1 MNLQDYKLN
10 LRNDYVFKMLH
21 YTDQKVGKEIFASI
35 VEAFTGLKAE
45 SVTFAPTDLYAFDPA
60 GKDVRYDL
68 NAKIN
73 LKNAVDLEMQVHH
86 MDAVPD
92 RAGYYAAMLYVNQN
106 NKGEEYDV
114 FVNVQSIFL
123 CAHDVYPNLEGCCHE
138 FVMKDN
144 EYGVVLTEKMKA
156 HIIEL
161 NKGIRKIEQSK
172 RGNSLSLQE
181 KWMLFLMKYEENT
194 QDSIVLKLL
203 EEEIFRK
210 AKEVLHMI
218 SEDARVRERAFA
230 RERFI
235 RDQAQMRKENERIL
249 KTAKVK
255 FEEAERMTKEA
266 ESKTKEAE
274 AKRKEAEIKAKE
286 AEAKTKEADE
296 KMNLANEII
305 KETSARVFKEKDES
319 IVEMLKDGV
328 SDSLIMKYLHCSQQ
342 QIDEVKK
349 KL

>member
-1 MNLQDYKLN
+1 MFFWSLTLYKIYCFFHISF
-10 LRNDYVFKMLH
+10 RH
-21 YTDQKVGKEIFASI
+21 H
-35 VEAFTGLKAE
+35 FTR
-45 SVTFAPTDLYAFDPA
+45 S
-60 GKDVRYDL
+60 
-68 NAKIN
+68 
-73 LKNAVDLEMQVHH
+73 
-86 MDAVPD
+86 
-92 RAGYYAAMLYVNQN
+92 
-106 NKGEEYDV
+106 
-114 FVNVQSIFL
+114 
-123 CAHDVYPNLEGCCHE
+123 
-138 FVMKDN
+138 

-172 RGNSLSLQE
+172 RINNLSLQE
-181 KWMLFLMKYEENT
+181 KWMLFLMRYEENT
-194 QDSIVLKLL
+194 QDSMILKLL

-249 KTAKVK
+249 KTAEVK
-255 FEEAERMTKEA
+255 FEEAKRM
-266 ESKTKEAE
+266 
-274 AKRKEAEIKAKE
+274 I
-286 AEAKTKEADE
+286 KEADE

-328 SDSLIMKYLHCSQQ
+328 SDSLIMKFLHCSQQ